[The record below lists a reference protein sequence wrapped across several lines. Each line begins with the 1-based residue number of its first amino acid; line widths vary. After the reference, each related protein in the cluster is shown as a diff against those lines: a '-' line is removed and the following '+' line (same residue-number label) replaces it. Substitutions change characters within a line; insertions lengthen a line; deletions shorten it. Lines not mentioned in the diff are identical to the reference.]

1 MRFSI
6 KLKLAMAFGV
16 LLLLSGAAGTIGIVK
31 LAAVDS
37 NIKGLLTGPV
47 ELQNQI
53 TQLEQAVHASVRH
66 EKNLTLFTDAGEI
79 KHVLDELQDDHR
91 RIPAKA
97 EDVAKLVSGEARDK
111 FNELRGT
118 ITQLLANQDQ
128 IAEFGRRDTAGEA
141 LQLAGNEGRATFG
154 EMLTSLRQLRD
165 NLTAQPSAAVAPNA
179 VSDIMV
185 QLGQAN
191 LEQRDL
197 ILASAGEAA
206 AHGKAI
212 KAAILA
218 VAGQREAF
226 LHQLEGQDRA
236 LAGQFFER
244 FDKWRTVDDSIEA
257 LAQLDSKRRA
267 SAITTG
273 VNKKAMD
280 VLKAQFAALDGALAR
295 EMAAHATASEEVYA
309 SARQTLIG
317 MVAAALLVAAG
328 TGLWMALSISR
339 GLGLAVGLADGVAMG
354 DLSNSRKLDQRISA
368 VIPSPC

>member
-6 KLKLAMAFGV
+6 KLKLAVAFGV

-53 TQLEQAVHASVRH
+53 MQLEQAVHASVRH

-118 ITQLLANQDQ
+118 LTQLLANQDQ

-165 NLTAQPSAAVAPNA
+165 NLTAQP
-179 VSDIMV
+179 
-185 QLGQAN
+185 
-191 LEQRDL
+191 
-197 ILASAGEAA
+197 
-206 AHGKAI
+206 
-212 KAAILA
+212 
-218 VAGQREAF
+218 
-226 LHQLEGQDRA
+226 
-236 LAGQFFER
+236 
-244 FDKWRTVDDSIEA
+244 
-257 LAQLDSKRRA
+257 
-267 SAITTG
+267 
-273 VNKKAMD
+273 
-280 VLKAQFAALDGALAR
+280 
-295 EMAAHATASEEVYA
+295 
-309 SARQTLIG
+309 
-317 MVAAALLVAAG
+317 
-328 TGLWMALSISR
+328 
-339 GLGLAVGLADGVAMG
+339 
-354 DLSNSRKLDQRISA
+354 
-368 VIPSPC
+368 